1 MDEEEENKEMERM
14 ERMDMR
20 TWRCDDIKIE
30 MDELENTVI
39 VDQTNVK
46 LKLED
51 CKMELTGIVFFA
63 FIFCQG
69 RNLAQLKKN
78 KCLEKNN
85 F

>member
-1 MDEEEENKEMERM
+1 MDEEEENKEM

-39 VDQTNVK
+39 ADQANVK

-51 CKMELTGIVFFA
+51 CKMELTGIVFLHLFSVRVK
-63 FIFCQG
+63 IWH
-69 RNLAQLKKN
+69 N
-78 KCLEKNN
+78 
-85 F
+85 

>member
-14 ERMDMR
+14 DMR
-20 TWRCDDIKIE
+20 CWRCDDIKIE

-69 RNLAQLKKN
+69 QNLAQLKKN
-78 KCLEKNN
+78 KC
-85 F
+85 